1 MTELPTEQTTSQTYR
16 NAFLVAA
23 VLWGISFQFMPLFE
37 LSGVL
42 VKVQHLLL
50 LFFCPACRDNEGVVR
65 EVHTATPL
73 LSRGAHLVL
82 YHQRRRVA
90 DQRLSCGAS

>member
-50 LFFCPACRDNEGVVR
+50 LFLRYMPR
-65 EVHTATPL
+65 
-73 LSRGAHLVL
+73 
-82 YHQRRRVA
+82 QRRRCQGGSHC
-90 DQRLSCGAS
+90 DSPTF